1 MDYQVDFT
9 KAYKDLYE
17 GIAAKGGVMGK
28 GKDTEEKKPAE
39 KPDAKAKSGD
49 KKEGEG
55 DESAVKQAVY
65 DIRYRAKRE
74 GVPVAQAMTDYLKH
88 SASLGPKA
96 RAELKKKLLGEENL
110 DEISANLALTA
121 SQKAD
126 EVRRKAAIAG
136 DRETAAK
143 KAQQASRIY
152 KGVASRRAKER
163 VEELYKGKHGQ
174 SEKEYQDS
182 RSDGGKMVSGDSKH
196 SGAAYSHRSFKGVG
210 KPAKPGERQKNQGKM
225 DRGTRADIAY
235 RKANLKKEDVDQ
247 VDELYKG
254 KHGQSEKEYQDSR
267 SQGGKMVSG
276 DSKGSGAKYTHGRRV
291 DDGGAGPQ
299 PAGGSKK
306 PKAQGRMDRG
316 TRADLSYRKANLKA
330 KKEEYTL
337 GELKAILEDESL
349 SYVHADVFDL
359 IESFLIGEEVIGEE
373 SSKKS
378 QKGETLYK
386 VRVVNNDDRAE
397 VRYASRAK
405 ISQLRSNDNI
415 KSVEITGHGDAYN
428 EKPKKGGEKKLDP
441 VGKEDGDVDNDGD
454 QDSSDKYLMK
464 RRKAIGKAM
473 TKEEYVDEN
482 RAAARSA
489 GGYKD
494 DSKKQPDP
502 SKKGFTGV
510 GNMSID
516 QIRKMSARI
525 EKEKSAKK

>member
-9 KAYKDLYE
+9 KAYRDLYE

-28 GKDTEEKKPAE
+28 GKDDEEKKPAA
-39 KPDAKAKSGD
+39 KPDAKAKGGD
-49 KKEGEG
+49 KKDGEG

-96 RAELKKKLLGEENL
+96 RAELKKKLLGEENV
-110 DEISANLALTA
+110 EEAYTVTA
-121 SQKAD
+121 ADKRGNTKAYQNYKAGMKGKD
-126 EVRRKAAIAG
+126 GKPLYKAA
-136 DRETAAK
+136 DHM
-143 KAQQASRIY
+143 
-152 KGVASRRAKER
+152 KE
-163 VEELYKGKHGQ
+163 E
-174 SEKEYQDS
+174 
-182 RSDGGKMVSGDSKH
+182 
-196 SGAAYSHRSFKGVG
+196 
-210 KPAKPGERQKNQGKM
+210 
-225 DRGTRADIAY
+225 
-235 RKANLKKEDVDQ
+235 DQ
-247 VDELYKG
+247 VDEAMRPG
-254 KHGQSEKEYQDSR
+254 PRREKMR
-267 SQGGKMVSG
+267 AKMHDPYV
-276 DSKGSGAKYTHGRRV
+276 R
-291 DDGGAGPQ
+291 
-299 PAGGSKK
+299 GGSKTRGQAHNIAVRNDGPGTPGYEK
-306 PKAQGRMDRG
+306 KSTGGKGARYAGYGDQGAGNKARRRMGQEPLRG
-316 TRADLSYRKANLKA
+316 NTR
-330 KKEEYTL
+330 KEDYTL
-337 GELKAILEDESL
+337 GELKAILEDDSL
-349 SYVHADVFDL
+349 AHLHADVFDL
-359 IESFLIGEEVIGEE
+359 VESFLIGEEVIEE
-373 SSKKS
+373 ASSKKS

-415 KSVEITGHGDAYN
+415 KSVEITGHGEAYN

-473 TKEEYVDEN
+473 AKEESEVDECWKTHKKVGMKMKGGKLVNDCRPKNEEVEVVDEN

-502 SKKGFTGV
+502 SKKGFTGI

>member
-9 KAYKDLYE
+9 KAYRDLYE

-28 GKDTEEKKPAE
+28 GKDDEEKKPAA
-39 KPDAKAKSGD
+39 KPDAKAKGGD
-49 KKEGEG
+49 KKDGEG

-96 RAELKKKLLGEENL
+96 RAELKKKLLGEEL
-110 DEISANLALTA
+110 LAEISADLALTA

-126 EVRRKAAIAG
+126 EVRRRAAISG

-143 KAQQASRIY
+143 KAKQASRLY

-163 VEELYKGKHGQ
+163 MAKEEVENVEELYKGKHGQ
-174 SEKEYQDS
+174 SDKEY
-182 RSDGGKMVSGDSKH
+182 
-196 SGAAYSHRSFKGVG
+196 A
-210 KPAKPGERQKNQGKM
+210 
-225 DRGTRADIAY
+225 
-235 RKANLKKEDVDQ
+235 
-247 VDELYKG
+247 
-254 KHGQSEKEYQDSR
+254 DSR

-276 DSKGSGAKYTHGRRV
+276 DSKQSGAEYTHGRRV
-291 DDGGAGPQ
+291 KAANPGMQPDVGG
-299 PAGGSKK
+299 KTK
-306 PKAQGRMDRG
+306 PKSQGKMDAG
-316 TRADLSYRKANLKA
+316 TRADLEYRKANLKA

-337 GELKAILEDESL
+337 GELKAILEDDSL
-349 SYVHADVFDL
+349 AHLHADVFDL
-359 IESFLIGEEVIGEE
+359 VESFLIGEEVIEE
-373 SSKKS
+373 ASSKKS

-386 VRVVNNDDRAE
+386 VRVINNDDRAE

-405 ISQLRSNDNI
+405 ISQLRANDNI

-473 TKEEYVDEN
+473 AKEEYVDEN

-502 SKKGFTGV
+502 SKKGFTGI

>member
-9 KAYKDLYE
+9 KAYRDLYE

-28 GKDTEEKKPAE
+28 GKDDEEKKPAA
-39 KPDAKAKSGD
+39 KPDAKAKGGD
-49 KKEGEG
+49 KKDGEG

-96 RAELKKKLLGEENL
+96 RAELKKKLLGEEL
-110 DEISANLALTA
+110 LAEISADLALTA

-126 EVRRKAAIAG
+126 EVRRRAAISG

-143 KAQQASRIY
+143 KAKQASRLY

-163 VEELYKGKHGQ
+163 MAKEEVENVEELYKGKHGQ
-174 SEKEYQDS
+174 SDKEY
-182 RSDGGKMVSGDSKH
+182 
-196 SGAAYSHRSFKGVG
+196 A
-210 KPAKPGERQKNQGKM
+210 
-225 DRGTRADIAY
+225 
-235 RKANLKKEDVDQ
+235 
-247 VDELYKG
+247 
-254 KHGQSEKEYQDSR
+254 DSR

-276 DSKGSGAKYTHGRRV
+276 DSKQSGAEYTHGRRV
-291 DDGGAGPQ
+291 KAANPGMQPDVGG
-299 PAGGSKK
+299 KTK
-306 PKAQGRMDRG
+306 PKSQGKMDRG
-316 TRADLSYRKANLKA
+316 TRADLEYRKANLKA

-337 GELKAILEDESL
+337 GELKAILEDDSL
-349 SYVHADVFDL
+349 AHLHADVFDL
-359 IESFLIGEEVIGEE
+359 VESFLIGEEVIEE
-373 SSKKS
+373 ASSKKS

-386 VRVVNNDDRAE
+386 VRVINNDDRAE

-405 ISQLRSNDNI
+405 ISQLRANDNI

-454 QDSSDKYLMK
+454 KDSSDKYLMK

-473 TKEEYVDEN
+473 AKEEYVDEN

-502 SKKGFTGV
+502 SKKGFTGI

>member
-9 KAYKDLYE
+9 KAYRDLYE

-28 GKDTEEKKPAE
+28 GKDDEEKKPAA
-39 KPDAKAKSGD
+39 KPDAKAKGGD
-49 KKEGEG
+49 KKDGEG
-55 DESAVKQAVY
+55 DESAVRQAVY

-96 RAELKKKLLGEENL
+96 RAELKKKLLGEENVEERYTVTNA
-110 DEISANLALTA
+110 DKRGNT
-121 SQKAD
+121 KAYQNYKAGMKGKD
-126 EVRRKAAIAG
+126 GKPLYKAA
-136 DRETAAK
+136 DHM
-143 KAQQASRIY
+143 
-152 KGVASRRAKER
+152 KE
-163 VEELYKGKHGQ
+163 E
-174 SEKEYQDS
+174 
-182 RSDGGKMVSGDSKH
+182 
-196 SGAAYSHRSFKGVG
+196 
-210 KPAKPGERQKNQGKM
+210 
-225 DRGTRADIAY
+225 
-235 RKANLKKEDVDQ
+235 DQ
-247 VDELYKG
+247 VDEAMRPG
-254 KHGQSEKEYQDSR
+254 PRREKMR
-267 SQGGKMVSG
+267 AKMHDPYV
-276 DSKGSGAKYTHGRRV
+276 R
-291 DDGGAGPQ
+291 
-299 PAGGSKK
+299 GGSKTRGQAHNIAVRNDGPGTPGYEK
-306 PKAQGRMDRG
+306 KSTGGKGARYAGYGDQGAGNKARRRMGQEPLRG
-316 TRADLSYRKANLKA
+316 NTR
-330 KKEEYTL
+330 KEDYTL
-337 GELKAILEDESL
+337 GELKAILEDDSL
-349 SYVHADVFDL
+349 AHLHADVFDL
-359 IESFLIGEEVIGEE
+359 VESFLIGEEVIEE
-373 SSKKS
+373 ASSKKS

-415 KSVEITGHGDAYN
+415 KSVEITGHGEAYN

-473 TKEEYVDEN
+473 AKEESEVDECWKTHKKVGMKMKGGKLVNDCRPKNEEVEVVDEN

-502 SKKGFTGV
+502 SKKGFTGI

>member
-9 KAYKDLYE
+9 KAYRDLYE

-28 GKDTEEKKPAE
+28 GKDDEEKKPAA
-39 KPDAKAKSGD
+39 KPDAKAKGGD
-49 KKEGEG
+49 KKDGEG
-55 DESAVKQAVY
+55 DESAVRQAVY

-96 RAELKKKLLGEENL
+96 RAELKKKLLGEEL
-110 DEISANLALTA
+110 IAEISADLALTA

-126 EVRRKAAIAG
+126 EVRRKAAISG

-143 KAQQASRIY
+143 KAKQASRLY
-152 KGVASRRAKER
+152 KGVALRRAKER
-163 VEELYKGKHGQ
+163 MAKEEVENVIEERYKGKHGQ
-174 SEKEYQDS
+174 SDKEY
-182 RSDGGKMVSGDSKH
+182 
-196 SGAAYSHRSFKGVG
+196 A
-210 KPAKPGERQKNQGKM
+210 
-225 DRGTRADIAY
+225 
-235 RKANLKKEDVDQ
+235 
-247 VDELYKG
+247 
-254 KHGQSEKEYQDSR
+254 DSR

-276 DSKGSGAKYTHGRRV
+276 DSKQSGAEYTHGRRV
-291 DDGGAGPQ
+291 KAANPGMQPDVGG
-299 PAGGSKK
+299 KTK
-306 PKAQGRMDRG
+306 PKSQGKMDKWG
-316 TRADLSYRKANLKA
+316 KADLAYRKANLKA

-337 GELKAILEDESL
+337 GELKAILEDDSL
-349 SYVHADVFDL
+349 AHLHADVFDL
-359 IESFLIGEEVIGEE
+359 IESVLIGEEVIEE
-373 SSKKS
+373 ASSKKS

-386 VRVVNNDDRAE
+386 VRVINNDDRAE

-405 ISQLRSNDNI
+405 ISQLRANDNI

-473 TKEEYVDEN
+473 AKEEVGMHRDAKTGEVVNKAEVGKTYYPNMPRKKSSVALRKEKEAMKKEEYVDEN

-502 SKKGFTGV
+502 SKKGFTGI

-525 EKEKSAKK
+525 EKEKSSKK

>member
-9 KAYKDLYE
+9 KAYRDLYE

-28 GKDTEEKKPAE
+28 GKDDEEKKPAA
-39 KPDAKAKSGD
+39 KPDAKAKGGD
-49 KKEGEG
+49 KKDGEG

-96 RAELKKKLLGEENL
+96 RAELKKKLLGEEILN
-110 DEISANLALTA
+110 EISADLALTA

-163 VEELYKGKHGQ
+163 MAKEEVEH
-174 SEKEYQDS
+174 
-182 RSDGGKMVSGDSKH
+182 
-196 SGAAYSHRSFKGVG
+196 
-210 KPAKPGERQKNQGKM
+210 
-225 DRGTRADIAY
+225 
-235 RKANLKKEDVDQ
+235 
-247 VDELYKG
+247 VDEAMRPG
-254 KHGQSEKEYQDSR
+254 PRREKMR
-267 SQGGKMVSG
+267 AKMHDPYV
-276 DSKGSGAKYTHGRRV
+276 R
-291 DDGGAGPQ
+291 
-299 PAGGSKK
+299 GGSKTRGQAHNIAVRNDGPGTPGYEK
-306 PKAQGRMDRG
+306 KSTGGKGARYAGYGDQGAGNKARRRMGQEPLRG
-316 TRADLSYRKANLKA
+316 NTR
-330 KKEEYTL
+330 KEDYTL
-337 GELKAILEDESL
+337 GELKAILEDDSL
-349 SYVHADVFDL
+349 AHLHADVFDL
-359 IESFLIGEEVIGEE
+359 VESFLIGEEVIEE
-373 SSKKS
+373 ASSKKS

-415 KSVEITGHGDAYN
+415 KSVEITGHGEAYN

-473 TKEEYVDEN
+473 AKEESEVDECWKTHKKVGMKMKGGKLVNDCRPKNEEVEVVDEN

-502 SKKGFTGV
+502 SKKGFTGI

>member
-28 GKDTEEKKPAE
+28 GKDDEEKKPAA
-39 KPDAKAKSGD
+39 KPDAKAKGGD
-49 KKEGEG
+49 KKDGEG

-96 RAELKKKLLGEENL
+96 RAELKKKLLGEENV
-110 DEISANLALTA
+110 EEAYTVTA
-121 SQKAD
+121 ADKKGNTKAYQNYKAGMKGKD
-126 EVRRKAAIAG
+126 GKPLYKAA
-136 DRETAAK
+136 DHM
-143 KAQQASRIY
+143 
-152 KGVASRRAKER
+152 KE
-163 VEELYKGKHGQ
+163 VYKGKHGQ
-174 SEKEYQDS
+174 SEKEYQDG
-182 RSDGGKMVSGDSKH
+182 RSDAGKMISGDSKT
-196 SGAAYSHRSFKGVG
+196 SGAAYSARGV
-210 KPAKPGERQKNQGKM
+210 KN
-225 DRGTRADIAY
+225 T
-235 RKANLKKEDVDQ
+235 
-247 VDELYKG
+247 
-254 KHGQSEKEYQDSR
+254 
-267 SQGGKMVSG
+267 
-276 DSKGSGAKYTHGRRV
+276 
-291 DDGGAGPQ
+291 GPN

-306 PKAQGRMDRG
+306 PQAQGRMGAKDREY
-316 TRADLSYRKANLKA
+316 LKYRKANLKA

-337 GELKAILEDESL
+337 GELKAILEDDSL
-349 SYVHADVFDL
+349 AHLHADVFDL
-359 IESFLIGEEVIGEE
+359 VESFLIGEEVIEE
-373 SSKKS
+373 ASSKKS

-405 ISQLRSNDNI
+405 ISQLRANDNI

-473 TKEEYVDEN
+473 AKEESEVDECWKTHKKVGMKMKGGKLVNDCRPKNEEVEVVDEN

-502 SKKGFTGV
+502 SKKGFTGI

>member
-28 GKDTEEKKPAE
+28 GKDDEEKKPAA
-39 KPDAKAKSGD
+39 KPDAKAKGGD
-49 KKEGEG
+49 KKDGEG

-96 RAELKKKLLGEENL
+96 RAELKKKLLGEENV
-110 DEISANLALTA
+110 EEAYTVTA
-121 SQKAD
+121 ADKKGNTKAYQNYKAGMKGKD
-126 EVRRKAAIAG
+126 GKPLYKAA
-136 DRETAAK
+136 DHM
-143 KAQQASRIY
+143 
-152 KGVASRRAKER
+152 KE
-163 VEELYKGKHGQ
+163 E
-174 SEKEYQDS
+174 
-182 RSDGGKMVSGDSKH
+182 
-196 SGAAYSHRSFKGVG
+196 
-210 KPAKPGERQKNQGKM
+210 
-225 DRGTRADIAY
+225 
-235 RKANLKKEDVDQ
+235 DQ
-247 VDELYKG
+247 VDEAMRPG
-254 KHGQSEKEYQDSR
+254 PRREKMR
-267 SQGGKMVSG
+267 AKMHDPYV
-276 DSKGSGAKYTHGRRV
+276 K
-291 DDGGAGPQ
+291 
-299 PAGGSKK
+299 GGSKSRGQAHNIAVRGDVSTGDPAIK
-306 PKAQGRMDRG
+306 SRGGGGVKKDKGMGYGDRGAGNKARRRAGQEPLRG
-316 TRADLSYRKANLKA
+316 TR
-330 KKEEYTL
+330 KEDYTL
-337 GELKAILEDESL
+337 GELKAILEDTSL
-349 SYVHADVFDL
+349 AHLHAEVFDL
-359 IESFLIGEEVIGEE
+359 VESFLIGEEVIEE
-373 SSKKS
+373 ASSKKS

-405 ISQLRSNDNI
+405 ISQLRANDNI

-428 EKPKKGGEKKLDP
+428 EKPKKGGQKKLDP

-473 TKEEYVDEN
+473 AKEESEVDECWKTHKKVGMKMKGGKLVNDCRPKNEEVEEVDEN

-502 SKKGFTGV
+502 SKKGFTGI

>member
-28 GKDTEEKKPAE
+28 GKDDEEKKPAA
-39 KPDAKAKSGD
+39 KPDAKAKGGD
-49 KKEGEG
+49 KKDGEG

-96 RAELKKKLLGEENL
+96 RAELKKKLLGEENV
-110 DEISANLALTA
+110 EEAYTVTA
-121 SQKAD
+121 ADKKGNTKAYQNYKAGMKGKD
-126 EVRRKAAIAG
+126 GKPLYKAA
-136 DRETAAK
+136 DHM
-143 KAQQASRIY
+143 
-152 KGVASRRAKER
+152 KE
-163 VEELYKGKHGQ
+163 VYKGKHGQ
-174 SEKEYQDS
+174 SEKEYQDG
-182 RSDGGKMVSGDSKH
+182 RSDAGKMISGDSKT
-196 SGAAYSHRSFKGVG
+196 SGAAYSARGV
-210 KPAKPGERQKNQGKM
+210 KN
-225 DRGTRADIAY
+225 T
-235 RKANLKKEDVDQ
+235 
-247 VDELYKG
+247 
-254 KHGQSEKEYQDSR
+254 
-267 SQGGKMVSG
+267 
-276 DSKGSGAKYTHGRRV
+276 
-291 DDGGAGPQ
+291 GPN

-306 PKAQGRMDRG
+306 PQAQGRMGAKDREYPK
-316 TRADLSYRKANLKA
+316 YRKANLKA

-337 GELKAILEDESL
+337 GELKAILEDDSL
-349 SYVHADVFDL
+349 AHLHADVFDL
-359 IESFLIGEEVIGEE
+359 VESFLIGEEVIEE
-373 SSKKS
+373 ASSKKS

-405 ISQLRSNDNI
+405 ISQLRANDNI

-473 TKEEYVDEN
+473 AKEESEVDECWKTHKKVGMKMKGGKLVNDCRPKNEEVEVVDEN

-502 SKKGFTGV
+502 SKKGFTGI

>member
-28 GKDTEEKKPAE
+28 GKDDEEKKPAA
-39 KPDAKAKSGD
+39 KPDAKAKGGD
-49 KKEGEG
+49 KKDGEG

-96 RAELKKKLLGEENL
+96 RAELKKKLLGEENV
-110 DEISANLALTA
+110 EEAYTVTA
-121 SQKAD
+121 ADKKGNTKAYQNYKAGMKGKD
-126 EVRRKAAIAG
+126 GKPLYKAA
-136 DRETAAK
+136 DHM
-143 KAQQASRIY
+143 
-152 KGVASRRAKER
+152 KE
-163 VEELYKGKHGQ
+163 VYKGKHGQ
-174 SEKEYQDS
+174 TDKQYADS
-182 RSDGGKMVSGDSKH
+182 RSSGGKMVSGDSKM
-196 SGAAYSHRSFKGVG
+196 SGA
-210 KPAKPGERQKNQGKM
+210 E
-225 DRGTRADIAY
+225 
-235 RKANLKKEDVDQ
+235 
-247 VDELYKG
+247 
-254 KHGQSEKEYQDSR
+254 
-267 SQGGKMVSG
+267 
-276 DSKGSGAKYTHGRRV
+276 YTHGRRV
-291 DDGGAGPQ
+291 KAANPGMQPDVGG
-299 PAGGSKK
+299 KTK
-306 PKAQGRMDRG
+306 PKSQGKMDSG
-316 TRADLSYRKANLKA
+316 TRTDLQYRKANLKA

-337 GELKAILEDESL
+337 GELKAILEDDSL
-349 SYVHADVFDL
+349 AHLHADVFDL
-359 IESFLIGEEVIGEE
+359 VESFLIGEEVIEEE

-464 RRKAIGKAM
+464 RRKAIGKAIA
-473 TKEEYVDEN
+473 KEESEVDECWKTHKKVGMKMKGGKLVNDCRPKNEEVEEVDEN

-502 SKKGFTGV
+502 SKKGFTGI

>member
-9 KAYKDLYE
+9 KAYRDLYE

-28 GKDTEEKKPAE
+28 GKDDEEKKPAA
-39 KPDAKAKSGD
+39 KPDAKAKGGD
-49 KKEGEG
+49 KKDGEG

-88 SASLGPKA
+88 SASFGPKA
-96 RAELKKKLLGEENL
+96 RAELKKKLLGEEILN
-110 DEISANLALTA
+110 EISADLALTA

-163 VEELYKGKHGQ
+163 MAKEEVENVEELYKGKHGQ
-174 SEKEYQDS
+174 T
-182 RSDGGKMVSGDSKH
+182 
-196 SGAAYSHRSFKGVG
+196 
-210 KPAKPGERQKNQGKM
+210 AKQY
-225 DRGTRADIAY
+225 A
-235 RKANLKKEDVDQ
+235 
-247 VDELYKG
+247 
-254 KHGQSEKEYQDSR
+254 DSR

-276 DSKGSGAKYTHGRRV
+276 DSKHSGAEYTHGRRV
-291 DDGGAGPQ
+291 KAANPGMQPDVGG
-299 PAGGSKK
+299 KTK
-306 PKAQGRMDRG
+306 PKSQGKMDRG
-316 TRADLSYRKANLKA
+316 TRADLEYRKANLKA

-337 GELKAILEDESL
+337 GELKAILEDDSL
-349 SYVHADVFDL
+349 AHLHADVFDL
-359 IESFLIGEEVIGEE
+359 VESFLIGEEVIEE
-373 SSKKS
+373 ASSKKS

-386 VRVVNNDDRAE
+386 VRVINNDDRAE

-473 TKEEYVDEN
+473 AKEESEVDECWKTHKKVGMKMKGGKLVNDCRPKNEEVEVVDEN

>member
-163 VEELYKGKHGQ
+163 MAKEEVENVEELYKGKHGQ
-174 SEKEYQDS
+174 SEKEYQD
-182 RSDGGKMVSGDSKH
+182 G
-196 SGAAYSHRSFKGVG
+196 
-210 KPAKPGERQKNQGKM
+210 
-225 DRGTRADIAY
+225 
-235 RKANLKKEDVDQ
+235 
-247 VDELYKG
+247 
-254 KHGQSEKEYQDSR
+254 R

-349 SYVHADVFDL
+349 SYVHADVFGL